1 MVHSSDLTDRCWV
14 VGSRGDVG
22 ESALSLSSMLLIGI
36 ESLAS
41 TQHGAT
47 AVVGSSSR
55 DDNLSVWVP
64 FHYFGNCDLHLRHLM
79 GLSDSEALGPNH
91 AV

>member
-14 VGSRGDVG
+14 VSNRGDVG
-22 ESALSLSSMLLIGI
+22 ESALPLSSMLLIGI

-55 DDNLSVWVP
+55 DENLSLRVP
-64 FHYFGNCDLHLRHLM
+64 FHSFGNFDLHLRHLM
-79 GLSDSEALGPNH
+79 GLSDSEALVPNH